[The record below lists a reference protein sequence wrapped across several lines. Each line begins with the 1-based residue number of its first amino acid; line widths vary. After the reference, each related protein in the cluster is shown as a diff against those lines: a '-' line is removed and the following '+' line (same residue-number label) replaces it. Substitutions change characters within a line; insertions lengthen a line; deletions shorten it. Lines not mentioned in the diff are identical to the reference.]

1 MTERVT
7 THPVPDSIRMQTDT
21 SGRRNRMP
29 RSIRTE
35 KKWTPPGSGHQISLF
50 SCFAPPTKSEQIAVG
65 TGAEQCQ
72 YKDAVVEV
80 INKKQVGA
88 DMTFMKP
95 GITA

>member
-1 MTERVT
+1 MEQLLYTPPSPFSN
-7 THPVPDSIRMQTDT
+7 PVP
-21 SGRRNRMP
+21 
-29 RSIRTE
+29 
-35 KKWTPPGSGHQISLF
+35 LF
-50 SCFAPPTKSEQIAVG
+50 SHFFQKILLKSETIRVYSVVLPLPGWSEQIAVG